1 MTTRRS
7 LFGWFGSSGR
17 EVAGVARHRNS
28 RSGSVK
34 SRNVDRSREFDKRER
49 VGALPSFSSF
59 SAARTVTCIT
69 IRPRHC
75 RASRTDRRDRR
86 CAYEVGI
93 RLAIFVKRSVVGFL
107 PSVSMTAL
115 STFSTIV
122 RMSFRKRSAIS
133 TAIFLAGVQAWM
145 RHDNRQRRSREFG
158 RPDNGGGRSAGMAD
172 TGTPPGWEL
181 KKFCE
186 MFCHWRLHA
195 TRFRPFVTGGGV

>member
-1 MTTRRS
+1 MRWRASPAT
-7 LFGWFGSSGR
+7 G
-17 EVAGVARHRNS
+17 S

-69 IRPRHC
+69 TGPRHC

-107 PSVSMTAL
+107 PFVSMTAL
-115 STFSTIV
+115 STFSTIG
-122 RMSFRKRSAIS
+122 RMSFGKRSANRLLFSWPESGLECVTVTDRGGRAHSNS
-133 TAIFLAGVQAWM
+133 TAGFAHRDFSKNQLA
-145 RHDNRQRRSREFG
+145 
-158 RPDNGGGRSAGMAD
+158 
-172 TGTPPGWEL
+172 
-181 KKFCE
+181 
-186 MFCHWRLHA
+186 
-195 TRFRPFVTGGGV
+195 